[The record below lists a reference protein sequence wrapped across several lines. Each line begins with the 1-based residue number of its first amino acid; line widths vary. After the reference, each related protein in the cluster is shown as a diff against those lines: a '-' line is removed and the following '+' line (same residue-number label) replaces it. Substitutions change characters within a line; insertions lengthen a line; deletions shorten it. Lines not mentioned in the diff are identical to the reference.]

1 MFEETVKI
9 RLKEIIRLTDETYL
23 VDLIYYHGLLYF
35 AAKYFAKYFTKQS
48 ILHMNITDCFK
59 TC

>member
-35 AAKYFAKYFTKQS
+35 AAKYFAKYFTK
-48 ILHMNITDCFK
+48 
-59 TC
+59 